1 MISPWKVFFSLSTN
15 TRVSET
21 AQSCEVFRKLD
32 HRHLSAG
39 TWTITDKMLNLSLG
53 IITPTSTTH
62 DVAIWGNYSL
72 PTYICIYIY
81 KMYIACKDHVYIH
94 IYHMLHIWYIC
105 IYICIQIITTIIIYG
120 VIFQHRPSRY
130 DTLTRWQ
137 ATLSFPLW
145 TSHLLSWFLCP
156 GQSGLC
162 GLEQP
167 LVYKGIF

>member
-1 MISPWKVFFSLSTN
+1 MKSVFFTIN
-15 TRVSET
+15 QHQGFWNCSELWK
-21 AQSCEVFRKLD
+21 FRKLD

-72 PTYICIYIY
+72 SRHTYVYIYNVYSMYRSCIYTYISYATHMIYMYIY
-81 KMYIACKDHVYIH
+81 M
-94 IYHMLHIWYIC
+94 
-105 IYICIQIITTIIIYG
+105 YICIQIITTIIIYR

-167 LVYKGIF
+167 LVYKGNF